1 MTWFDTSSPG
11 TLSEL
16 LVPRFQLRLNLTR
29 FTSSPLSFAALD
41 ELGPSSRAQG
51 ERGGGE
57 GEGDGGRGRERKRKR
72 IPHCI
77 TNVLHACKS
86 GASED
91 SVSLIEHAQW
101 TKKPGNT
108 LTQERPGG

>member
-51 ERGGGE
+51 ERGGERERETEGE
-57 GEGDGGRGRERKRKR
+57 GERERERESH
-72 IPHCI
+72 I
-77 TNVLHACKS
+77 
-86 GASED
+86 ASQMCFMH
-91 SVSLIEHAQW
+91 VNPEHL
-101 TKKPGNT
+101 KI
-108 LTQERPGG
+108 LFLS